1 MRISST
7 FVFVQVAP
15 PPKTGRDANRR
26 SSAKNSARI
35 GVDEV
40 FGSAPISTATPRP
53 KPQDPFGMG
62 NFSIPVNGNGDA
74 NPDYH
79 NLGLLDKKIM
89 EMKVIWHSYT
99 AWHLPIIVH
108 PVLKYY

>member
-1 MRISST
+1 M
-7 FVFVQVAP
+7 AP

-26 SSAKNSARI
+26 SSAKSSARV

-40 FGSAPISTATPRP
+40 FGSAPINTATPRP

-62 NFSIPVNGNGDA
+62 NFSIPVNGNSDT

-89 EMKVIWHSYT
+89 EMKV
-99 AWHLPIIVH
+99 L
-108 PVLKYY
+108 

>member
-89 EMKVIWHSYT
+89 EMKVIWPSYT
-99 AWHLPIIVH
+99 A
-108 PVLKYY
+108 